1 MKFRIFGNTGIRVPI
16 IGQGTWQIEIDQQN
30 AINALRAG
38 LDAGMSHID
47 TAESYANGLVEE
59 LVSKAIHGRR
69 QEVFLVSKVHP
80 DNASYR
86 KTLQACEKS
95 LKRLR
100 TDYLDAYLLHWRGSY
115 PLEETLHAFEDLERV
130 GKIRAFGVSNFGA
143 EDLDTVERLIGPNR
157 IACNQVLY
165 NLGVRNLE
173 SMIPRCEKGR
183 IGFVGYSPLGRG
195 LFPGRETS
203 AGRML
208 FGIAALRNLKPRQ
221 IALSFLT
228 HHSNSFTLAKST
240 NIQHVGQN
248 AAAGSISLSKREM
261 ELLRAT
267 FPINHGATGHT
278 ESQ

>member
-16 IGQGTWQIEIDQQN
+16 IGQGTWQIEIDPQN

-173 SMIPRCEKGR
+173 SMMPRCEKGK
-183 IGFVGYSPLGRG
+183 IGFVGYSPLGTG
-195 LFPGRETS
+195 LFPGRETI
-203 AGRML
+203 AGRIL
-208 FGIAALRNLKPRQ
+208 FDIAALRNLKPRQ

>member
-16 IGQGTWQIEIDQQN
+16 IGQGTRHIEIDPQN

-195 LFPGRETS
+195 LFPGRETI
-203 AGRML
+203 AGRIL

>member
-16 IGQGTWQIEIDQQN
+16 IGQGTWQIEIDPQN

-173 SMIPRCEKGR
+173 SMIPRCEKDR
-183 IGFVGYSPLGRG
+183 IGFVGYSPLGTG
-195 LFPGRETS
+195 LFPGRETI
-203 AGRML
+203 AGRIL
-208 FGIAALRNLKPRQ
+208 FDIAALRNLKPRQ

>member
-16 IGQGTWQIEIDQQN
+16 IGQGTWQIEIDPQN

-86 KTLQACEKS
+86 KTLRACEKS

-173 SMIPRCEKGR
+173 SMIPRCKKGR
-183 IGFVGYSPLGRG
+183 IGFVGYSPLGTG
-195 LFPGRETS
+195 LFPGRETI
-203 AGRML
+203 AGRIL
-208 FGIAALRNLKPRQ
+208 FDIAALRNLKPRQ